1 MSLNLLDILKDQV
14 TGQIADKAGS
24 FLGESSDNVSS
35 ALGGIFPS
43 LLGSM
48 IDKGSSPEGA
58 KGLMGMIDNVDGG
71 ILDNIGG
78 LFGGGSS
85 AVNGLMNSGGGII
98 ESLLGNKLGGVIE
111 MVTKMSGMKNSSV
124 GSLIK
129 LAAPFLIGK
138 IGKMIAGKGIS
149 GLMDLLSG
157 QKKNV
162 AAAMPSGMGGLLGL
176 SSFGDMMSGAKDV
189 VSDAA
194 DKVGDT
200 GRAAMGAAGDAGK
213 KVVGA
218 AGSAVGAAGDAG
230 KAAVGAAGDVASSGL
245 GFLKWLLPILL
256 LGALAYFLA
265 TKGCK
270 GTVDS
275 VKDAAGEVTDA
286 AGDAAGAAGDM
297 VKDGADAIG
306 DAAGAI
312 GEAARGAFAKV
323 DDVAKAALDKIT
335 FAAGS
340 AGQQMMDFIGGG
352 EGNGTFRFNNLT
364 FATGSAAID
373 QSSAAEVDNIAAIMK
388 AYPGVNVR
396 VDGHTDSTGNADSN
410 MQLSQARAEA
420 VKGRLIAQGI
430 DASRLSAKGFGQDS
444 PVATNDTQE
453 GRDQNKRVEVTIVT
467 E

>member
-14 TGQIADKAGS
+14 TGQIAEKAGS

-48 IDKGSSPEGA
+48 IDKGTSADGA

-71 ILDNIGG
+71 MLDNIGG

-129 LAAPFLIGK
+129 MAAPLLMGSV
-138 IGKMIAGKGIS
+138 GKMIAGKGIS
-149 GLMDLLSG
+149 GLMDLLKG
-157 QKKNV
+157 QKEHV
-162 AAAMPSGMGGLLGL
+162 AAALPSGMGGLLGL
-176 SSFGDMMSGAKDV
+176 SSFGDMVSGVSGAAGNVGK
-189 VSDAA
+189 AA
-194 DKVGDT
+194 VG
-200 GRAAMGAAGDAGK
+200 AAGSAVGAAGDAGK

-218 AGSAVGAAGDAG
+218 AGSAVGAAGNAG

-245 GFLKWLLPILL
+245 GFLKWLLPLL
-256 LGALAYFLA
+256 IIGAVGYFLA
-265 TKGCK
+265 TKGCS
-270 GTVDS
+270 GAVDS
-275 VKDAAGEVTDA
+275 MKDAAGDVTEA

-297 VKDGADAIG
+297 VKDGAGAIG

-312 GEAARGAFAKV
+312 GDAARGAFAKV
-323 DDVAKAALDKIT
+323 DDTAKAALDKISFT
-335 FAAGS
+335 AGS

-410 MQLSQARAEA
+410 MKLSQARAEA

-430 DASRLSAKGFGQDS
+430 DAGRLSAKGFGQDS